1 MPATFPPDPTRGSA
15 LLLLTETLDRRR
27 TLDAAL
33 NSLPGGLPGAAGRD
47 RAAAHRLA
55 AAVLRRL
62 GTLDAVLEP
71 HLRRA
76 PPVTVRHVLR
86 LGAAALLL
94 LATPPHAAV
103 STAVALTRRAGF
115 GPFAGLVNAV
125 LRRIAA
131 DGPGVLESL
140 DSPRLDTPPWLWT
153 SWGEAA
159 RAIALGHQAD
169 PPLDLTPLPGAA
181 PLPAGTVLPSGSLRL
196 PPGSEVTAL
205 PGYEAGNF
213 FVQDAAAALPVRLLG
228 VLAGQEVADLCAA
241 PGGKTA
247 QLVLA
252 GARVTAVERA
262 PARLRRLAENLARL
276 HLDAELIGADA
287 VTWQPGRRFDA
298 VLLDAPCSATGTI
311 RRHPEIPHLR
321 RPGDL
326 APLIA
331 AQDALLAA
339 ASALLKPGGRLLYAV
354 CSLQPEEG
362 EARIAAA
369 LSRLPLRRAPITA
382 DELPPLPQAVSASGD
397 LRTHPGLWAA
407 QGGMDGFFA
416 ARLIRL

>member
-1 MPATFPPDPTRGSA
+1 M
-15 LLLLTETLDRRR
+15 
-27 TLDAAL
+27 
-33 NSLPGGLPGAAGRD
+33 
-47 RAAAHRLA
+47 
-55 AAVLRRL
+55 
-62 GTLDAVLEP
+62 
-71 HLRRA
+71 
-76 PPVTVRHVLR
+76 
-86 LGAAALLL
+86 
-94 LATPPHAAV
+94 
-103 STAVALTRRAGF
+103 
-115 GPFAGLVNAV
+115 
-125 LRRIAA
+125 
-131 DGPGVLESL
+131 
-140 DSPRLDTPPWLWT
+140 
-153 SWGEAA
+153 
-159 RAIALGHQAD
+159 
-169 PPLDLTPLPGAA
+169 
-181 PLPAGTVLPSGSLRL
+181 PSGSLRL

-228 VLAGQEVADLCAA
+228 ALAGQEVADLCAA

-382 DELPPLPQAVSASGD
+382 DELPPLPQAVTASGD